1 MEIAENAGENH
12 DWLCQDAFK
21 GLQNA
26 GGALGLPPSSDPVNL
41 LWQPK
46 NLWILKNPLQLLH
59 FSFKYID
66 LSDNLPQP
74 LSRSIP
80 TESFIFV
87 WILPQHHLYSI
98 CVCDPSICLRIR
110 RNHIIAQCL
119 CSCLSL
125 ANLHLPSSAQEATF
139 LCLLPFRF
147 NIFFGFCFIFFRLSF
162 SAAFVGVKEDIY
174 GKKIPLFLRLESRDL
189 LLMCFTLNITVS
201 AFL

>member
-21 GLQNA
+21 RLQNA
-26 GGALGLPPSSDPVNL
+26 GKYLSYPPSSDPVNF

-46 NLWILKNPLQLLH
+46 NLWILKNTLLILH
-59 FSFKYID
+59 CSFRYID
-66 LSDNLPQP
+66 QSDNLPQP

-98 CVCDPSICLRIR
+98 CVCDPSICLHMR
-110 RNHIIAQCL
+110 RNHIIARCL
-119 CSCLSL
+119 FSCLSL

-139 LCLLPFRF
+139 WCLLPCGF
-147 NIFFGFCFIFFRLSF
+147 NIFCCFCYI
-162 SAAFVGVKEDIY
+162 VIY
-174 GKKIPLFLRLESRDL
+174 FLLPQAG
-189 LLMCFTLNITVS
+189 I
-201 AFL
+201 

>member
-1 MEIAENAGENH
+1 MLVKIMIDCARMLSR
-12 DWLCQDAFK
+12 DYK
-21 GLQNA
+21 M
-26 GGALGLPPSSDPVNL
+26 L
-41 LWQPK
+41 LWPSQPFIAAK
-46 NLWILKNPLQLLH
+46 KSLDIE
-59 FSFKYID
+59 KYT
-66 LSDNLPQP
+66 SDIALFIQVYWSVGQSSTT

-80 TESFIFV
+80 KESFIFV

-98 CVCDPSICLRIR
+98 CVCDPSICLHMR

>member
-21 GLQNA
+21 RLQNA
-26 GGALGLPPSSDPVNL
+26 GKYLSYPPSSDPVNF

-46 NLWILKNPLQLLH
+46 NLWILKNTLLILH
-59 FSFKYID
+59 FSVKYID
-66 LSDNLPQP
+66 LLDNLPQP

-80 TESFIFV
+80 KESFIIV

-98 CVCDPSICLRIR
+98 CVCDPSICLHMR

-139 LCLLPFRF
+139 WCILPFRF
-147 NIFFGFCFIFFRLSF
+147 NIFCCFCYI
-162 SAAFVGVKEDIY
+162 VIY
-174 GKKIPLFLRLESRDL
+174 FLLPQAG
-189 LLMCFTLNITVS
+189 I
-201 AFL
+201 